1 MGLMLAMGVAAF
13 ASWGLTAMVRRYAL
27 RRALIDVPNS
37 RSSHTAP
44 TPRGG
49 GLAIV
54 IVVLSAVAGL
64 AWLGLIPPEVALALG
79 GGGLLVSGIGWM
91 DDHRHVAPPWRLL
104 VQTTAAAWAL
114 YWLGGM
120 ESIVLLGEALAV
132 PGWAET
138 LVALV
143 AIVWLTNLYNFM
155 DGIDGLAG
163 SQAVTVAGTMG
174 VLFMFSGVAGLACLA
189 WLIVAVAVGYL
200 LWNWPPAKIF
210 MGDVGSGLLGFVFAV
225 LAIAGEK
232 AADIPA
238 LLWLIPLAIFVYDAT
253 FTLLLRLYRRERW
266 YAAHRRHAYQRL
278 IQLGW
283 SHGRV
288 TGYAVI
294 ANVVVL
300 APLSW
305 FAWRYPQ
312 YLIGFLIVLTCM
324 MWGVWQVIQSR
335 AANQCGNDEHPS
347 QAL

>member
-1 MGLMLAMGVAAF
+1 
-13 ASWGLTAMVRRYAL
+13 
-27 RRALIDVPNS
+27 
-37 RSSHTAP
+37 
-44 TPRGG
+44 
-49 GLAIV
+49 
-54 IVVLSAVAGL
+54 
-64 AWLGLIPPEVALALG
+64 
-79 GGGLLVSGIGWM
+79 M
-91 DDHRHVAPPWRLL
+91 DDHQHVAPRWRLL
-104 VQTTAAAWAL
+104 VQGMAAAWAL

-120 ESIVLLGEALAV
+120 EPMALLGGLPVV
-132 PGWAET
+132 PGWVAT
-138 LVALV
+138 LIALV

-163 SQAVTVAGTMG
+163 SQAVTAAGTMG

-232 AADIPA
+232 AADIPV
-238 LLWLIPLAIFVYDAT
+238 LLWFIPLAIFVYDAT
-253 FTLLLRLYRRERW
+253 FTLLLRVYRRERW
-266 YAAHRRHAYQRL
+266 YAAHRSHAYQRL

-288 TGYAVI
+288 TGYAFI
-294 ANVVVL
+294 TNVVIL
-300 APLSW
+300 APASW
-305 FAWRYPQ
+305 FVWRYPQ
-312 YLIGFLIVLTCM
+312 YLIGFLIVLTCV
-324 MWGVWQVIQSR
+324 MWVVWQVIQSR